1 MGHSLVS
8 KATVRLV
15 MAIRGGR
22 GMELLLDNTLDGV
35 RGIIHSSTANS
46 RQRRLTF

>member
-1 MGHSLVS
+1 MGLSLDS

-15 MAIRGGR
+15 MAIRVGR
-22 GMELLLDNTLDGV
+22 GMELLDNTLDGV